1 MIAILNNFS
10 FLLVVFHF
18 MLFLYIF
25 RVELTMSQFDDLLDF
40 NDTSAGS
47 GTVQK
52 TNDFDPFGPSPSV
65 DGDLLVDFGFTGQ
78 VITNIYTVI
87 ILL

>member
-1 MIAILNNFS
+1 
-10 FLLVVFHF
+10 

-52 TNDFDPFGPSPSV
+52 SNDFDPFGPSPSADV
-65 DGDLLVDFGFTGQ
+65 KGSSDGDLLVDFGFTGQ

-87 ILL
+87 IPL